1 MPGYLVD
8 EGGERTHAVLPVDEY
23 ERLKKAEGRL
33 ESVRGYAMEMI
44 SAMGAEEKA
53 EEKAGAR
60 TEEKAEA
67 HNEAHGE
74 AAHAEAREETNS
86 DHGEAGEEQDRAWYQ
101 RT

>member
-23 ERLKKAEGRL
+23 ETLKKAAERL

-44 SAMGAEEKA
+44 SAMGEDTTGGESASGNASGNAAGSSAGNAAARDRESSEGEKS
-53 EEKAGAR
+53 E
-60 TEEKAEA
+60 
-67 HNEAHGE
+67 
-74 AAHAEAREETNS
+74 
-86 DHGEAGEEQDRAWYQ
+86 DDQQDRAWYQ

>member
-23 ERLKKAEGRL
+23 ERLKKAADRL

-44 SAMGAEEKA
+44 SAMGEEG
-53 EEKAGAR
+53 KAGKSEKVSESPAS
-60 TEEKAEA
+60 EEGNAE
-67 HNEAHGE
+67 G
-74 AAHAEAREETNS
+74 
-86 DHGEAGEEQDRAWYQ
+86 DQQDRAWYQ

>member
-23 ERLKKAEGRL
+23 ERLKKAAERL

-44 SAMGAEEKA
+44 SAMSGEEEAGKSEKVSEVSENPVSEQGNAEE
-53 EEKAGAR
+53 
-60 TEEKAEA
+60 
-67 HNEAHGE
+67 
-74 AAHAEAREETNS
+74 
-86 DHGEAGEEQDRAWYQ
+86 DEQDRAWYQ